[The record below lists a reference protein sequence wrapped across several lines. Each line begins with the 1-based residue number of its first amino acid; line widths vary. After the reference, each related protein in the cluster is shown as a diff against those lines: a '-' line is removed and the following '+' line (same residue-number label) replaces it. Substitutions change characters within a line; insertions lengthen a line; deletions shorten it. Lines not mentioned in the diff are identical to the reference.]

1 MKQVFIILLTFFIS
15 NNLFAQDTLSLTNED
30 AINIA
35 LKKSY
40 SIKEHLNEKDAMYHS
55 YKYNKNM
62 FKPRL
67 DMNLNVPAWD
77 ESVNKIERPDGLP
90 VYNTTSS
97 LMEGG
102 NLNFSYTLPTGG
114 SVALYS
120 NMFRNN
126 TSVLLE
132 GQSSRLYDDLFQSS
146 FGVYFRQ
153 PVFTK
158 NILRENLKE
167 AEYKYKKSVCYFSRK
182 QLDIIYKVTMNFYFL
197 YKSGKEVDIAAEKLA
212 NSKESYRVAVLKS
225 KSGRI
230 PKVDV
235 LAAEV
240 NVIRDNAD
248 MLKSQNSFKNDEEK
262 FKQLIGLDLNQKLKI
277 ITDTAYST
285 FEIDSTKAVEQALK
299 NRFELKEN
307 ELEIQLQN
315 INIDRAKRDS
325 EFKGYISAYYDLTGV
340 STLGKGTNQELIN
353 SSFADMSNRP
363 HNRGVSF
370 TLTFPIYDWGRRKEK
385 VQEARIGLNEQ
396 KLQREN
402 LKITI
407 IREVNEVIRTVRES
421 RNRIKIYKKNLELAK
436 KTYNIYKMRFESGD
450 ISNQA
455 LSIERER
462 LADIQLEYLNSFIT
476 YNLAINN
483 LKKITMW
490 DFENN
495 KSYINTEKTK
505 DI

>member
-1 MKQVFIILLTFFIS
+1 MKSSFILLFIIFVS
-15 NNLFAQDTLSLTNED
+15 NILFAQDDLFLTND
-30 AINIA
+30 MAINIA
-35 LKKSY
+35 LKQSY
-40 SIKEHLNEKDAMYHS
+40 SIKEHLNEKESMYHL

-67 DMNLNVPAWD
+67 DMNLNVPVWD
-77 ESVNKIERPDGLP
+77 ETVNKIDNPQGLP

-102 NLNFSYTLPTGG
+102 NLNFNYTLPTGG
-114 SVALYS
+114 SIALYT

-158 NILRENLKE
+158 NVLRENLKE
-167 AEYKYKKSVCYFSRK
+167 AECKYKKSVCYFSRT

-197 YKSGKEVDIAAEKLA
+197 YKASKEADIAAEKLA
-212 NSKESYRVAVLKS
+212 NSKESYRVAILKS

-248 MLKSQNSFKNDEEK
+248 MLKAQNSYKNDEER
-262 FKQLIGLDLNQKLKI
+262 FKQLIGLDLNQKIKI
-277 ITDTAYST
+277 ITDTAYSK
-285 FEIDSTKAVEQALK
+285 FQIDSTKAVEQALG

-340 STLGKGTNQELIN
+340 STLGKGTANELVN
-353 SSFADMSNRP
+353 SSFDDISNRP

-385 VQEARIGLNEQ
+385 VQAAKIGLKETQ
-396 KLQREN
+396 LQREN
-402 LKITI
+402 LKVTI
-407 IREVNEVIRTVRES
+407 IREVYEVIRTVRES

-436 KTYNIYKMRFESGD
+436 KTYDIYKMRFESGD

-455 LSIERER
+455 LSIELER

-490 DFENN
+490 DFEN
-495 KSYINTEKTK
+495 KRSYIN
-505 DI
+505 